1 MAMQLTLIFKPMLYV
16 VSLSDRLRQL
26 AFGISI
32 LLFQT
37 SLFAQVW
44 AYIDEQ
50 GTAHFASSQINAQ
63 YQLFATSNM
72 PVTTTNQSPEANLSL
87 SNEFQ
92 LQTKFSQWLQSSP
105 DYSASKNYLQEAA
118 NKHGIA
124 YELLQAISATESGFK
139 KNVVSPKGAIGLMQV
154 MPDTAKRFGLK
165 DQINAPVESL
175 LKEPSINLEI
185 AAKYLN
191 YLAKLFPNRLDLI
204 LASYNAGEGAVAK
217 YGNKIPP
224 YKETQNYVKTISNL
238 LVFFQ
243 NNAQIGVSQ
252 NTAYLFKKTAGANTA
267 YVTPSETNLP
277 KNNSSFMVLGGAKG
291 RGNMMVNMPSSGLPI
306 EAINASHSLK
316 TKTQS
321 IAATPEFSKDN
332 SSLKLD

>member
-1 MAMQLTLIFKPMLYV
+1 MKHL
-16 VSLSDRLRQL
+16 LSKATQFWQVGLVI
-26 AFGISI
+26 GT
-32 LLFQT
+32 LLFQ
-37 SLFAQVW
+37 SSVYAQVW

-50 GTAHFASSQINAQ
+50 GTAHFASSQINPQ
-63 YQLFATSNM
+63 YQLFATSKV
-72 PVTTTNQSPEANLSL
+72 PVANSNPPPNADLSL
-87 SNEFQ
+87 SNEFH
-92 LQTKFSQWLQSSP
+92 LQTKFGKWLQTSA
-105 DYSASKNYLQEAA
+105 DYSASKYYLQEAA
-118 NKHGIA
+118 NKHGIS

-139 KNVVSPKGAIGLMQV
+139 KNIVSPKGAIGLMQI

-165 DQINAPVESL
+165 DQNSAPLETL

-191 YLAKLFPNRLDLI
+191 YLATLYPHRLDLI

-217 YGNKIPP
+217 YGHQIPP

-243 NNAQIGVSQ
+243 SNAQLVASH
-252 NTAYLFKKTAGANTA
+252 NTASLFKKLAGTSTANSATSNSPVA
-267 YVTPSETNLP
+267 

-291 RGNMMVNMPSSGLPI
+291 RGNMMVNLPI
-306 EAINASHSLK
+306 TSLPVTTIVTSNSLK
-316 TKTQS
+316 TSTQS

>member
-1 MAMQLTLIFKPMLYV
+1 MAMQLTLIFKPMMHF
-16 VSLSDRLRQL
+16 VSQSTRLRQI

-37 SLFAQVW
+37 SVFAQVW

-50 GTAHFASSQINAQ
+50 GTAHFASTQINAQ
-63 YQLFATSNM
+63 YQLFATSNV
-72 PVTTTNQSPEANLSL
+72 PVANTNPSPDSNLSL

-92 LQTKFSQWLQSSP
+92 LQTKFGQWLQSSP
-105 DYSASKNYLQEAA
+105 DYSASKTYLQEAA
-118 NKHGIA
+118 NRHGIS

-165 DQINAPVESL
+165 DQKNAPVESL

-243 NNAQIGVSQ
+243 NNAQIGSGQ
-252 NTAYLFKKTAGANTA
+252 NTAYLFKKTAGFNTA
-267 YVTPSETNLP
+267 SATPSEPNVA

-291 RGNMMVNMPSSGLPI
+291 RGNMMVNMPNSPLPI
-306 EAINASHSLK
+306 EALNASHSLQ
-316 TKTQS
+316 TKTHS